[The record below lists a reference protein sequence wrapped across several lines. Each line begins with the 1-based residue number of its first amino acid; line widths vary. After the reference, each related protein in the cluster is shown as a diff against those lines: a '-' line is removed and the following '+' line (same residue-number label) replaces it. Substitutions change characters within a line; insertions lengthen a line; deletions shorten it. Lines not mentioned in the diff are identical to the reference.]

1 MADLFKCD
9 EKTIRKHIN
18 NVFKENVQI
27 EITKRNFYILRVSS
41 KEYHFLDIIIFVR
54 YRVKSQRSVY
64 FRKWASKILK

>member
-1 MADLFKCD
+1 MADLFKRD

-41 KEYHFLDIIIFVR
+41 KESHFLDIIIFVG